1 MAVYMQQMTAKAK
14 KLIFVAKLE
23 IYSSLSSEYSANVI
37 M

>member
-1 MAVYMQQMTAKAK
+1 MTSKAK
-14 KLIFVAKLE
+14 KFNSVAKPE